1 MNALQTA
8 PQVTVIGA
16 GIVGICCALALQ
28 KKGFQVRV
36 VDKFA
41 PGEATSFGNAGV
53 LAECGCV
60 PVNLPGFVKKV
71 PQLMLDPQ
79 GPLSISAGYMHRIA
93 PWGISFMLNSRRS
106 KFEQVADAMSSLLKG
121 ATERHVAL
129 AAEHGASDWVC
140 ASPYYY
146 LYRDETDFM
155 ADRTAWQ
162 AREQRGITYDILQGD
177 GLAKAEPAIA
187 EEYRYAVSL
196 HGHGFSR
203 NPEKL
208 VKALAASFVEKGGE
222 LIQADIRDVI
232 VEDNRPVG
240 LLTHKGVLPVSKLV
254 VAAGVWSRKLAAR
267 FDRDIPL
274 QSERGYHI
282 EVHNPGISLQQPI
295 MYAAGKL
302 VATPVENGIRFAG
315 LVEFAELD
323 SLPDRHFCH
332 RLLYHARRLFP
343 NICLDDFTEWMGN
356 RPSMPDSLPVIS
368 RSDNFSDVFYAF
380 GHQHMGLTLG
390 PHTGELIADLVSGAR
405 PGVDLQPFSIS
416 RF

>member
-28 KKGFQVRV
+28 KRGQQVRV

-60 PVNLPGFVKKV
+60 PVNLPGFVRKV

-93 PWGISFMLNSRRS
+93 PWGMSFMLNSRRG
-106 KFEQVADAMSSLLKG
+106 KFEQVADAMSSLLQG
-121 ATERHVAL
+121 ATERHVSL
-129 AAEHGASDWVC
+129 AAENAASEWVC

-146 LYRDETDFM
+146 LYKDEADFR
-155 ADRTAWQ
+155 ADSTAWK
-162 AREQRGITYDILQGD
+162 AREQRGITYDILQGEA
-177 GLAKAEPAIA
+177 LAAAEPAIA
-187 EEYRYAVSL
+187 EQYKYAVSL
-196 HGHGFSR
+196 HNHGFSR
-203 NPEKL
+203 SPEKL
-208 VKALAASFVEKGGE
+208 VKALAASFVSKGGE
-222 LIQADIRDVI
+222 IVQADVRDI
-232 VEDNRPVG
+232 LFADNRVSG
-240 LLTHKGVLPVSKLV
+240 LLTHKDVLPVNKLV

-267 FDRDIPL
+267 LDRDIPL

-282 EVHNPGISLQQPI
+282 EVHNPGVTLGKPI

-302 VATPVENGIRFAG
+302 VATPMEKGIRFAG

-323 SLPDRHFCH
+323 SLPNRDFCH

-343 NICLDDFTEWMGN
+343 QICLDDFTEWMGN

-368 RSDNFSDVFYAF
+368 QSENFADVFYAF

-390 PHTGELIADLVSGAR
+390 PHTGELIADLVSGR
-405 PGVDLQPFSIS
+405 QPKIDLQPFSIG